1 MDCEH
6 IQEKLSAYIDDMLTV
21 DDRNLVESHLSSCDK
36 CTEFFADV
44 SSAIKQVNSVDEIEP
59 PAWLTRNV
67 MARIKAETTPP
78 KSLLQKLFYPLHIKL
93 PLEALATIAIVATSF
108 YIFRF
113 LPPEVKYRSIPAETE
128 ISGTLSERTT
138 VPEQER
144 ISKPEDTSADH
155 KRQDAAGKDDEM
167 RLLKK
172 ELPAS
177 AQPAE
182 KAVPEPPEKAGARK
196 SEVRMKASE
205 PSASRKAPAEQK
217 AAASAPVQEHKL
229 YFGDSK
235 DQMDSRSNVAKEIA
249 AGKTAVQPDIIL
261 FVEDP
266 EKAGE
271 DIKKIVA
278 FLEGTIISSED
289 VTNKRIL
296 SIRIP
301 YDKLMI
307 FNEKIKELGKTRE
320 IAIEAG
326 DGKSTMVLR
335 LAIERI
341 ISE

>member
-1 MDCEH
+1 MDCGY

-21 DDRNLVESHLSSCDK
+21 EDRNLVESHLSSCDK
-36 CTEFFADV
+36 CTEFLADV
-44 SSAIKQVNSVDEIEP
+44 SSAMKQVRSLDEIEP
-59 PAWLTRNV
+59 PAWLTRDV
-67 MARIKAETTPP
+67 MARIKAETTPQ

-108 YIFRF
+108 YIFRSM
-113 LPPEVKYRSIPAETE
+113 PPEVKYRSVPAETE
-128 ISGTLSERTT
+128 ISGALSERTT
-138 VPEQER
+138 MPEQDR
-144 ISKPEDTSADH
+144 VSKPEDTSADH

-167 RLLKK
+167 RPLKK

-182 KAVPEPPEKAGARK
+182 KAASAPPEDARTRK

-217 AAASAPVQEHKL
+217 KAAPAPVQEHKL

-235 DQMDSRSNVAKEIA
+235 DQMESRSNVAEEA
-249 AGKTAVQPDIIL
+249 TAGKTAVQPDIIL
-261 FVEDP
+261 FVQDP

-278 FLEGTIISSED
+278 LLKGTIISSED
-289 VTNKRIL
+289 VANKRML

-301 YDKLMI
+301 HVKI
-307 FNEKIKELGKTRE
+307 SAFNEKIKELGKTRE
-320 IAIEAG
+320 IAIVAG
-326 DGKSTMVLR
+326 EGKSTTVLI
-335 LAIERI
+335 LAIEKI